1 MEFVTIEFNG
11 LETVIPKSD
20 LEWFVKEKGAK
31 LIGKEQKQENK
42 KNKK

>member
-1 MEFVTIEFNG
+1 MDFVTIEFNG

-31 LIGKEQKQENK
+31 LISKEQKQETK
-42 KNKK
+42 KTKK